1 MMLAFRTVHLSKLCL
16 LRVVTEQR
24 QRWRPG
30 NYTVR
35 SSCLSVAFWAFTYL
49 GRKFPWSERASST
62 PPTICTVTDS
72 AEVRCPWQTLQQ
84 TTFSYCLVI
93 LFYFYDIY
101 FEEMVLILYLLD

>member
-49 GRKFPWSERASST
+49 GRKFPWSESIFDTSNYLHSDRHCRSEVPMAD
-62 PPTICTVTDS
+62 PS
-72 AEVRCPWQTLQQ
+72 ADN
-84 TTFSYCLVI
+84 I
-93 LFYFYDIY
+93 
-101 FEEMVLILYLLD
+101 